1 MSSQH
6 GGNISELADSAGLD
20 EDDIL
25 DFSANINPLGPP
37 EWLRPTISR
46 TVEKV
51 RHYPDPDSTQLVDAI
66 AAHHDIPGENIVV
79 GNGTSQLIFT
89 LCRAAGCSRAIIPV
103 PCYVDYARAA
113 DTAGMEVTEIALR
126 EDDQFRVETDRI
138 QQHLHGDEM
147 VFLGQPNNPTGR
159 SIPPESILD
168 LARNHPDTLF
178 AIDEAFIDFAGEL
191 SSIIP
196 HRPDNVVVLRS
207 MTKFYAVPGLRL
219 GYLVASTA
227 LAGDIR
233 DLIPPWSLNVF
244 ALAVGQRALEA
255 DETDEYSRTTRETVD
270 EQRKHLRERLAELD
284 VFTVYPAEANF
295 LLLRIDNSDW
305 SAPRLAKRLLHDYG
319 IAIRVCDNFG
329 GLDERFVR
337 IAVRN
342 RPENERLLN
351 AFADIFSRDVPGPR
365 SSRTPAVM
373 FQGTSSSAGKSV
385 MTAALCRIL
394 LQDGL
399 RVAPFKA
406 QNMSLNS
413 FVTPDG
419 CEMGRAQAMQAQACR
434 VETDVRMNPVLLK
447 PNSDTGCQVI
457 VNGHPVGNMGVKE
470 YVDYKPTAFEEV
482 KQAYGAL
489 SENYDALVLEGAGS
503 PAEINLKHHDIVNMR
518 MAHHAQA
525 PVLLVGDID
534 RGGVFASFVGCME
547 VMAEWE
553 RELVGGFVVNK
564 FRGDESLLGP
574 AFDYVQG
581 HTGRPVLG
589 TIPYLKDLGLPEEDS
604 VQFKSGRM
612 DETQNDDAAVE
623 VALVDL
629 PHISN
634 FTDMDALRMEPDVS
648 VKIIRPGDDVG
659 HPDALIIPGSKNV
672 IGDLRSLRD
681 SGLDDAITRLAHDG
695 ETEIIGLCGG
705 FQMLGRMIADPHQ
718 IESSAGSIDGLG
730 LLPVTTTMAET
741 KTLQR
746 VKGLH
751 LPSGHEIHGYEI
763 HHGNT
768 ETEKSVPIARSNDNR
783 MLGAAAPDAPVW
795 GTYMH
800 GIFDADEFRRWFIN
814 RLRERR
820 GLQTINEQRTTY
832 DLDPAFN
839 RLAEITRAKLDT
851 DRIFEM
857 MGL

>member
-6 GGNISELADSAGLD
+6 GGNISELADTAGRD

-66 AAHHDIPGENIVV
+66 ATHHAIPAGNVVV

-89 LCRAAGCSRAIIPV
+89 LCRAIDCRRAIIPV
-103 PCYVDYARAA
+103 PCYVDYTTAA
-113 DTAGMEVTEIALR
+113 DAAGMEIIRIPLR
-126 EDDQFRVETDRI
+126 EDNQFRVDTGRI
-138 QQHLHGDEM
+138 QRHLRGDEM
-147 VFLGQPNNPTGR
+147 VFIGQPNNPTGR

-168 LARNHPDTLF
+168 LARNHPETLF
-178 AIDEAFIDFAGEL
+178 VVDEAFVDFADEL
-191 SSIIP
+191 PSIIP
-196 HRPDNVVVLRS
+196 QRPRNVVVLRS

-219 GYLVASTA
+219 GYLVASTTA
-227 LAGDIR
+227 ASDIR
-233 DLIPPWSLNVF
+233 DMIPPWSLNVF
-244 ALAVGQRALEA
+244 AQAVGQRALE
-255 DETDEYSRTTRETVD
+255 TDQYAQTTRHTVNK
-270 EQRKHLRERLAELD
+270 QRKYLREQLGDLD
-284 VFTVYPAEANF
+284 VFTVYPGEANF
-295 LLLRIDNSDW
+295 LLLRIDEHDW
-305 SAPRLAKRLLHDYG
+305 SAPRLAKRLLQDHG
-319 IAIRVCDNFG
+319 IAIRVCENFG
-329 GLDERFVR
+329 ALDERFAR

-351 AFADIFSRDVPGPR
+351 ALADIFSRDVPGPR
-365 SSRTPAVM
+365 PSRTPAVM

-394 LQDGL
+394 LQEGL

-413 FVTPDG
+413 FVTPNA

-482 KQAYGAL
+482 KQAYGSL
-489 SENYDALVLEGAGS
+489 SRDYDALVLEGAGS

-518 MAHHAQA
+518 MARHAKA

-547 VMAEWE
+547 VLAEWE
-553 RELVGGFVVNK
+553 RELIGGFVVNK

-574 AFDYVQG
+574 AFDYVQA

-589 TIPYLKDLGLPEEDS
+589 TVPYLENLGLPEEDS
-604 VQFKSGRM
+604 VEFKSGRM
-612 DETQNDDAAVE
+612 GDTQKDDAAVE
-623 VALVDL
+623 VALIDL

-634 FTDMDALRMEPDVS
+634 FTDMDALRLEPDVA
-648 VKIIRPGDDVG
+648 VRIIHPGDDIG
-659 HPDALIIPGSKNV
+659 DPDALIIPGSKNV

-681 SGLDDAITRLAHDG
+681 SGLDDTIAKLAERG

-705 FQMLGRMIADPHQ
+705 FQMLGHTIADPHQ
-718 IESSAGSIDGLG
+718 IESSAGRINGLG
-730 LLPVTTTMAET
+730 LLPVTTTMAKT

-746 VKGLH
+746 VEGLH
-751 LPSGHEIHGYEI
+751 LPSGHEVHGYEI
-763 HHGNT
+763 HHGET
-768 ETEKSVPIARSNDNR
+768 ETGESVPIARSSDNR
-783 MLGAAAPDAPVW
+783 MLGAAAPDAQVW

-800 GIFDADEFRRWFIN
+800 GIFDADRFRRWFIN

-832 DLDPAFN
+832 DLDPAFD
-839 RLAEITRAKLDT
+839 RLAEITRDKLDT

-857 MGL
+857 MGV